1 MCPLDRHISL
11 FICIALLRSKEN
23 RFDLLGG
30 FLAGGFIQSG
40 KMGLL
45 RPVIRLLCQTEL
57 FRRLSHLLFV
67 IVLELRQFFGVLF
80 IRPWLDR
87 RLVYIDDLVGWQRGE
102 IFVWGCA
109 VKDAEIQLPH
119 NQHIQTLWVKRAVV
133 HFRFESGVHCFF
145 YQLLEQ
151 GGFSCSG
158 PPLDKIQFP

>member
-119 NQHIQTLWVKRAVV
+119 NQHIQTPRVKRAVV
-133 HFRFESGVHCFF
+133 HFHFESGVHCFF

-158 PPLDKIQFP
+158 PPLDKIPFP

>member
-1 MCPLDRHISL
+1 MCPLDRHIPL
-11 FICIALLRSKEN
+11 FIWIALLRSKEN
-23 RFDLLGG
+23 RFDPLGG

-87 RLVYIDDLVGWQRGE
+87 RFVYIDDLVGRQRGE
-102 IFVWGCA
+102 ILVWGRA

-119 NQHIQTLWVKRAVV
+119 DQHIQTPRVKRAVV

-158 PPLDKIQFP
+158 PPLDKIPFP